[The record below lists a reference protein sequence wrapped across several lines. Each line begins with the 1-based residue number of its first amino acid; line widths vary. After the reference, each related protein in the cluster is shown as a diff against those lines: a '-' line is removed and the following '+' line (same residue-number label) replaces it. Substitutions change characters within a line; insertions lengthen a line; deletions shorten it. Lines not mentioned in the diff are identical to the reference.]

1 MKLQYC
7 FYITLSCFLGS
18 CASYNG
24 AMDSYYD
31 DVKAKQYDAA
41 QKKLE
46 KNKLLKQHRNRLMY
60 CMEAGKLYHLKKDY
74 IKSNQYLNEADNIAE
89 NLRQSAGNVAAGML
103 INPMHRS
110 YTGEDFEKHM
120 LHYYKALNYAA
131 MGLYE
136 DAAVEARR
144 INLTTQAQADK
155 FVGKERRYAKDAF
168 ALNLQGMLFE
178 MNGEINNAFISYRN
192 AADIYLD
199 AAGPYYGVEIP
210 GQLKQDLLRTAR
222 QLGFTSDLEFYK
234 RKFSCDLQSPDYS
247 SGSLVLFLEEGT
259 APVKIQKNYWVN
271 KAPGNRFYYYSSD
284 GDRSFFDF
292 DYGRHGYDESHISSL
307 NSIKIAMP
315 AYRLQSSSCRV
326 LQVEVNGA
334 SYTPALVQNIN
345 VVAMQ
350 SLKERF
356 VYELGTAL
364 ARQLSKKVTAKGF
377 GALATVIAAGTN
389 KHKTDSTK
397 TPEENAAS
405 KKEAKEEA
413 RMVGKTVT
421 SIAGLFNRMTEKADT
436 RNWQSL
442 PAFINYVRIPL
453 APGEN
458 KIRINVAGKFKEIS
472 VQNTGGM
479 QILSESSTF

>member
-1 MKLQYC
+1 MKPQFFIYVL
-7 FYITLSCFLGS
+7 LALLLGS
-18 CASYNG
+18 CASYNA
-24 AMDSYYD
+24 AMDSYYG

-41 QKKLE
+41 QKKLD
-46 KNKLLKQHRNRLMY
+46 KNKLLKQQRNRLMY
-60 CMEAGKLYHLKKDY
+60 CMEAGRLYHLKKDY
-74 IKSNQYLNEADNIAE
+74 KKSNQYFNEADYLAE
-89 NLRQSAGNVAAGML
+89 SVRQSAGNTAASLL

-131 MGLYE
+131 LGLHE

-155 FVGKERRYAKDAF
+155 YVGKTGRYAKDAF

-178 MNGEINNAFISYRN
+178 ITGELNNAFISYRN
-192 AADIYLD
+192 AADIYLE

-210 GQLKQDLLRTAR
+210 VQLKQDLLRTAQ
-222 QLGFTSDLEFYK
+222 QLGFTSDVEFYK
-234 RKFSCDLQSPDYS
+234 RKFSCELQSPDYS

-271 KAPGNRFYYYSSD
+271 ITAGNRFYYYSGD

-292 DYGRHGYDESHISSL
+292 DYGRHGYDEGRFTSF
-307 NSIKIAMP
+307 NSTKIAMP
-315 AYRLQSSSCRV
+315 GYRVQSISNRAP
-326 LQVEVNGA
+326 QVELNGT
-334 SYTPALVQNIN
+334 SYPATLVQNIN
-345 VVAMQ
+345 VVATQ

-356 VYELGTAL
+356 VYELGNAL
-364 ARQLSKKVTAKGF
+364 ARQLSKTVTAKGF
-377 GALATVIAAGTN
+377 GALATAIAGGTN

-397 TPEENAAS
+397 TAEENAAR
-405 KKEAKEEA
+405 KKEAKEDA
-413 RMVGKTVT
+413 KMVGKTVT

-458 KIRINVAGKFKEIS
+458 KIRINVAGKYKEII
-472 VQNTGGM
+472 VQNSGGL
-479 QILSESSTF
+479 QILNESSTF